1 MGASCQEQ
9 RQKRNSHRKVQND
22 GVSTLLVEGCRQP
35 PVLDLDRSPQRP
47 RSRAPGREPAV
58 PNPELVPPNHELL
71 HLLRHRLRS
80 PLLHG
85 QAPDAQDASGLDA
98 PRLWTYGLSSLDRRY
113 IFIRFI
119 LTDKSWSRNFV
130 LHTLLEFS

>member
-1 MGASCQEQ
+1 MGCLSGTKAE
-9 RQKRNSHRKVQND
+9 KRFQVKKLIKSQND
-22 GVSTLLVEGCRQP
+22 GVSTLLVEGRRQP

-58 PNPELVPPNHELL
+58 PNPEQVPSHHELL

-85 QAPDAQDASGLDA
+85 EAPDAQDASGLDA
-98 PRLWTYGLSSLDRRY
+98 PCQW
-113 IFIRFI
+113 F
-119 LTDKSWSRNFV
+119 
-130 LHTLLEFS
+130 E

>member
-1 MGASCQEQ
+1 MGN
-9 RQKRNSHRKVQND
+9 KGRNAEIEFTSKIDNKFQND
-22 GVSTLLVEGCRQP
+22 GVSTLLVDGCRQP

-47 RSRAPGREPAV
+47 RSRTPGREPAV
-58 PNPELVPPNHELL
+58 PNPEQVPPNHELL

-98 PRLWTYGLSSLDRRY
+98 PRLW
-113 IFIRFI
+113 F
-119 LTDKSWSRNFV
+119 
-130 LHTLLEFS
+130 E